1 LLAKT
6 ESCSVLGM
14 EASLIEVEVDIS
26 NGLPAFNIVGL
37 PDTAI
42 QESRERVRSGITNS
56 EFEFPLKRITVNLAP
71 ADLRK
76 EGPSF
81 DLSIAIG
88 ILAATKQ
95 ISREKLLDYLFV
107 GELSLTGGVRPVSG
121 ILSMAICAK
130 SQKKKGFIVPKD
142 NANEAALIQGLEV
155 IPVTS
160 LNEVVDFFSGE
171 KQIKPATGVSL
182 GISEES
188 SSIDVDFSDIKGQ
201 EHAKRALEIAAAGG
215 HNVLMVGPPGSG
227 KTMLARR
234 MSTIVPDMTFEEAI
248 EVTKIYSVSG
258 MLSSKKGLVSTRPF
272 RAPHHTV
279 SPAGLVG
286 GGQFPR
292 PGEISLS
299 HNGVLFLDE
308 FPEFSRS
315 VLEVLRQPLEDGIV
329 TISRASSTLTF
340 PAKFMMIAAM
350 NPCKCGYLGD
360 KLKECTCSPSHIRK
374 YRSKISGPLM
384 DRIDIQIE
392 VPRLTKNELIGI
404 STGESSKK
412 IKCRVQKTRDRQ
424 RKNLDSKNITCNSQM
439 SPRMIK
445 KYCNLSDSAQDFLEN
460 AIDKLGLSGRAYD
473 KILKISKTISDLD
486 EKNTIETEHLAEAL
500 QYRCFENVS
509 NY

>member
-1 LLAKT
+1 
-6 ESCSVLGM
+6 
-14 EASLIEVEVDIS
+14 LIEVEVDIS

-107 GELSLTGGVRPVSG
+107 GELSLTGEVRPVSG

-171 KQIKPATGVSL
+171 KQIKPATGVSPNTS
-182 GISEES
+182 GES
-188 SSIDVDFSDIKGQ
+188 SFIDVDFSDIKGQ

-234 MSTIVPDMTFEEAI
+234 MSTIMPSMTFEEAI

-272 RAPHHTV
+272 RAPHHTI

-315 VLEVLRQPLEDGIV
+315 VLEVLRQPLEDGVV

-340 PAKFMMIAAM
+340 PAKFMMVAAM
-350 NPCKCGYLGD
+350 NPCRCGYLGD
-360 KLKECTCSPSHIRK
+360 KLKECTCPPSHIRK

-412 IKCRVQKTRDRQ
+412 IKRRVQKTRERQ
-424 RKNLDSKNITCNSQM
+424 RKNLDNKNITCNSQM

-445 KYCNLSDSAQDFLEN
+445 KYCNLSDSAQGFLEN

-473 KILKISKTISDLD
+473 KILKIGKTISDLD
-486 EKNTIETEHLAEAL
+486 EKNTIEIEHLAEAL

>member
-1 LLAKT
+1 
-6 ESCSVLGM
+6 M
-14 EASLIEVEVDIS
+14 IEVEVDIS

-88 ILAATKQ
+88 VLAATKQ

-107 GELSLTGGVRPVSG
+107 GELSLTGEVRPVSG

-171 KQIKPATGVSL
+171 KQIKPATGVSPNTS
-182 GISEES
+182 GES
-188 SSIDVDFSDIKGQ
+188 SFIDVDFSDIKGQ

-234 MSTIVPDMTFEEAI
+234 MSTIMPDMTFEEAI

-272 RAPHHTV
+272 RAPHHTI
-279 SPAGLVG
+279 STAGLVG

-315 VLEVLRQPLEDGIV
+315 VLEVLRQPLEDGVV

-340 PAKFMMIAAM
+340 PAKFMMVAAM
-350 NPCKCGYLGD
+350 NPCRCGYLGD
-360 KLKECTCSPSHIRK
+360 KLKECTCPPSHIRK

-412 IKCRVQKTRDRQ
+412 IKCRVQKTRERQ
-424 RKNLDSKNITCNSQM
+424 RKNLDNKNITCNSQM

-445 KYCNLSDSAQDFLEN
+445 KYCNLSDSAQGFLEN

-473 KILKISKTISDLD
+473 KILKIGKTISDLD
-486 EKNTIETEHLAEAL
+486 EKNTIEIEHLAEAL

>member
-1 LLAKT
+1 
-6 ESCSVLGM
+6 
-14 EASLIEVEVDIS
+14 LIEVEVDIS

-107 GELSLTGGVRPVSG
+107 GELSLTGEVRPVSG

-171 KQIKPATGVSL
+171 KQIKPATGVSPNTS
-182 GISEES
+182 GES
-188 SSIDVDFSDIKGQ
+188 SFIDVDFSDIKGQ

-234 MSTIVPDMTFEEAI
+234 MSTIMPSMTFEEAI

-272 RAPHHTV
+272 RAPHHTI
-279 SPAGLVG
+279 STAGLVG

-315 VLEVLRQPLEDGIV
+315 VLEVLRQPLEDGVV

-340 PAKFMMIAAM
+340 PAKFMMVAAM
-350 NPCKCGYLGD
+350 NPCRCGYLGD
-360 KLKECTCSPSHIRK
+360 KLKECTCPPSHIRK

-412 IKCRVQKTRDRQ
+412 IKRRVQKTRERQ
-424 RKNLDSKNITCNSQM
+424 RKNLDNKNITCNSQM

-445 KYCNLSDSAQDFLEN
+445 KYCNLSDSAQGFLEN

-473 KILKISKTISDLD
+473 KILKIGKTISDLD
-486 EKNTIETEHLAEAL
+486 EKNTIEIEHLAEAL